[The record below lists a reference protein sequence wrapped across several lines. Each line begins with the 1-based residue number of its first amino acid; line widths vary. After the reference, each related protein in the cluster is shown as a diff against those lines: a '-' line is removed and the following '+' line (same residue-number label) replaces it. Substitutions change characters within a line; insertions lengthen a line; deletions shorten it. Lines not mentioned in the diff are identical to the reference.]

1 MSAPAPAK
9 AARRAPPAA
18 AIAFIQRAL
27 EKAGIPAASGK
38 RIGELMTAADL
49 AGNDAHGIFRLP
61 QYIRRIEAG
70 GVNPRPAIKV
80 THTASATALVDG
92 DNGMGHL
99 VVDTAA
105 KTAIAAARECGVA
118 WVGIHRSNHAGAAGV
133 YASLAAEAGM
143 VGIYAAVAS
152 ANHMA
157 VWGGIDPM
165 LGTNPIA
172 MAVPVPGRHPVVLDI
187 ATTVTSYGN
196 VKNHE
201 LLGIPMPEGWMVSRI
216 DGRPITDAS
225 KSAEGLLLPIGGYK
239 GSGLNIL
246 IGLLAGTLNGAFF
259 GKAVVDFNA
268 HPEMSTNTGQFYLAL
283 DIARFR
289 TPAEFGRDAA
299 ATLDEL
305 RASQPVPGGGPIR
318 LPGDERARRQSERAR
333 DGIAIP
339 PPLMKNLDAL
349 ADRLGIA
356 RLETS
361 A

>member
-1 MSAPAPAK
+1 MSSSP
-9 AARRAPPAA
+9 AARRAKPAA
-18 AIAFIQRAL
+18 VVAFIQRSF
-27 EKAGIPAASGK
+27 EKVGVPAADAK
-38 RIGELMTAADL
+38 RIGELMVAGDL
-49 AGNDAHGIFRLP
+49 AGNDAHGVFRLP
-61 QYIRRIEAG
+61 QYVRRIEAG
-70 GVNPRPAIKV
+70 GVNVRPNIKV
-80 THTASATALVDG
+80 RRTATATAIIDG

-105 KTAIAAARECGVA
+105 KTAIAAARETGVA
-118 WVGIHRSNHAGAAGV
+118 WVGMHDSNHAGAAGV
-133 YASLAAEAGM
+133 YASLAADEGM

-172 MAVPVPGRHPVVLDI
+172 IAVPCPGRHPVVLDI

-196 VKNHE
+196 VKSHE
-201 LLGIPMPEGWMVSRI
+201 LQGIPMPEGWMVSKI
-216 DGRPITDAS
+216 DGKPITDAS

-239 GSGLNIL
+239 GSGLNIM

-259 GKAVVDFNA
+259 GKTVVDFNA
-268 HPEMSTNTGQFYLAL
+268 SPEAKTNTGQFYLAL

-289 TPAEFGRDAA
+289 PPAEFGRDAA

-305 RASQPVPGGGPIR
+305 RSSKPAPGGGPVR
-318 LPGDERARRQSERAR
+318 LPGDERAKRQGERSR

-339 PPLMKNLDAL
+339 AALMKNLDAL
-349 ADRLGIA
+349 ADRLGVV